1 MVEAFGISDPGCVRN
16 NNEDYFLI
24 ESDLGLYLVAD
35 GMGGAKAGETASR
48 MAADAA
54 REVVREARTRDAEL
68 LDWAFQEANRRLRE
82 CAAAD
87 KSLEGMGTTLVA
99 VLDTG
104 SQFEIASVGDS
115 RCYVLTGDRFE
126 AVTVDQTWIQEVG
139 RPLGIDEEK
148 LKNHPMRHVLT
159 MAVGASVYLK
169 VHHYALPSDSDQQ
182 ILLSTDGL
190 HGVVPAEIITET
202 LRSPRTLEQKCHYL
216 VEAAKEAGGP
226 DNITAVL
233 LSTPAGDSSKARRAD
248 EVTTRRLRFGELD
261 AGKQSADPF
270 GGHDVPRDRDTGSG

>member
-16 NNEDYFLI
+16 NNEDCYLI

-35 GMGGAKAGETASR
+35 GMGGAKAGETASQ
-48 MAADAA
+48 MAADAV
-54 REVVREARTRDAEL
+54 RDVVREARTRDAEL
-68 LDWAFQEANRRLRE
+68 LDWAFQEANRRVRE
-82 CAAAD
+82 QAAAD

-115 RCYVLTGDRFE
+115 RCYLLTGERFE
-126 AVTVDQTWIQEVG
+126 PVTVDQTWIQEVG

-169 VHHYALPSDSDQQ
+169 VYHCALPRDSNQQ

-190 HGVVPAEIITET
+190 HGVVPAEFIAET

-233 LSTPAGDSSKARRAD
+233 LSTPAGDSLKAQRPD

-261 AGKQSADPF
+261 AGKQSSGPS